1 MREGKHQNGKLDRI
15 IGTIMAMLH
24 NSPFGKAEEP
34 VKTKIKV
41 VSSEVR
47 SMIQHTLAC
56 QQKAA

>member
-24 NSPFGKAEEP
+24 NSPLGKAEEP
-34 VKTKIKV
+34 VKTKTKV

-47 SMIQHTLAC
+47 SMIQHILAC